1 MPAYFNNFRSSESIT
16 WYEPTC
22 ICPQEVVGWL
32 QVYFALVVLLRLS
45 HIGQEPS
52 VWGARHG
59 RGDRGR
65 LLGVKV
71 PHVPSWERWSLQ
83 VCRHKAR
90 HRRRSRTPKHEA
102 ACCTVGTP
110 GACCDIPESVGS
122 LSLLQG
128 GQVMTE
134 DPWPWRERCPRLR
147 NRPHS
152 PTAAR
157 VGGKWQ
163 GNQRRVPPACA

>member
-65 LLGVKV
+65 LLGG
-71 PHVPSWERWSLQ
+71 Q
-83 VCRHKAR
+83 
-90 HRRRSRTPKHEA
+90 
-102 ACCTVGTP
+102 GTP
-110 GACCDIPESVGS
+110 CP
-122 LSLLQG
+122 LLGEVVTPGLQTQG
-128 GQVMTE
+128 PSQE
-134 DPWPWRERCPRLR
+134 KEQDPQARGRVLHSGDPRCLL
-147 NRPHS
+147 
-152 PTAAR
+152 
-157 VGGKWQ
+157 
-163 GNQRRVPPACA
+163 